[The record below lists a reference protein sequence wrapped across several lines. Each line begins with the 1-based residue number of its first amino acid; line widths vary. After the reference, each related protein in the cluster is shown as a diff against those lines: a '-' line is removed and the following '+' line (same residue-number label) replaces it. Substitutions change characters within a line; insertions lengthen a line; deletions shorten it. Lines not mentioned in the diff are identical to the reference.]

1 MGKQQMRLKL
11 IFPFYLKLGL
21 VLLSVIALFYI
32 AIIGKTILAPMIFA
46 LLSSILLLPV
56 AAWLETKL
64 KFHRSLAAICAVLL
78 LLCCIAAIVY
88 VVAAQTSSLADN
100 LPQLKLQILSTI
112 KDLQNW
118 INLKFHIEIIR
129 QNSYMTNTASQI
141 LNIGPSILG
150 ATVMSLTSK
159 LLFLLLVL
167 IDSFFLLFY
176 RRMLVKFLVAVF
188 RAENSKTVFDIIAQ
202 VQSRIRQYVLGLL
215 LEMFIVSTVCTMAL
229 WILGVKYFVL
239 LGLLTGLLNLL
250 PYIGI
255 FISLL
260 LSVVVTIATA
270 GAGKV
275 LLVIGTLFGIHLLDA
290 NLLLPMIVGAKVR
303 LNGLITIMGVIA
315 GGSIWGITGAFLAI
329 PVIAIIK
336 IIFDRIDSLKPWGML
351 LGDERDEKHPVPL
364 SDIIKEDKKIKPI
377 TT

>member
-1 MGKQQMRLKL
+1 MRLKL
-11 IFPFYLKLGL
+11 IFPFYVKLGM

-32 AIIGKTILAPMIFA
+32 AVIGKTILAPMIFA

-64 KFHRSLAAICAVLL
+64 KFHRSLAALCVVLL
-78 LLCCIAAIVY
+78 LLCCISAIGY
-88 VVAAQTSSLADN
+88 VVTTQVSSLAGN

-118 INLKFHIEIIR
+118 ITLKFHIETIR
-129 QNSYMTNTASQI
+129 QNSYMTNTASHI
-141 LNIGPSILG
+141 FTSGPSIIG

-159 LLFLLLVL
+159 LLLLLLVL
-167 IDSFFLLFY
+167 IDSFFLLYY

-188 RAENSKTVFDIIAQ
+188 RAENSKTVYDIIAQ

-229 WILGVKYFVL
+229 WILGVKYFIL

-270 GAGKV
+270 GAGKIV
-275 LLVIGTLFGIHLLDA
+275 LVIGTLLGIHLLDA

-315 GGSIWGITGAFLAI
+315 GGSIWGIAGAFLAI

-351 LGDERDEKHPVPL
+351 LGDERDEEQPVPL
-364 SDIIKEDKKIKPI
+364 SIAVKKDKQIKTS